1 MFTPKLLLFLAAG
14 TLFMFVPVLIQSRW
28 YDVKWYKALLLT
40 VILTVAGT
48 LSTMIH
54 CFVEV
59 GEFSGISFYGAVF
72 YVPVMFLLVAKVLRL
87 PYGTAMDLC
96 APAECAMLV
105 IMKVHCLISGCCGGR
120 VMCVAGNTFVFP
132 SQYVEMANAVILML
146 ILLLMSRKG
155 KNRGSLYPWYMVL
168 YGCSRFVLNMFRETK
183 IFALGMSAGCVWSV
197 WSVLLGTAVL
207 VLWRRKK
214 KQEASNS

>member
-1 MFTPKLLLFLAAG
+1 MLTLNHFIFLAIG
-14 TLFMFVPVLIQSRW
+14 TMVMLIPVLIQSCW
-28 YDVKWYKALLLT
+28 YHMKWYKAFCLT
-40 VILTVAGT
+40 VILTIAGT
-48 LSTMIH
+48 LSTKIH
-54 CFVEV
+54 YWVET
-59 GEFSGISFYGAVF
+59 GELGGLSFYGAIF

-183 IFALGMSAGCVWSV
+183 IFALGMSAGCFWSV